1 MTGLNSLWGKSFK
14 ENWALLRFFWKTPY
28 LSSDNLQ
35 PIPVAD
41 KFLPFPAGQRD
52 FEPVGFGRVFSQF
65 VQRFQSEPSLPCNKV
80 EHLATIWVE
89 YRFYGNPSCIPQM
102 FCQSRIHG
110 SSIVGKLNMGKNTGE
125 DLKGKGPHL
134 FQSSK
139 VGEKRSPHISGRKI
153 WKFVGKFF
161 IFAAKIWKKWQLF
174 PTMGSRWDCDK
185 AS

>member
-125 DLKGKGPHL
+125 DLKGKVATYFSPQKSEKKVLPHFIL
-134 FQSSK
+134 
-139 VGEKRSPHISGRKI
+139 GRKI
-153 WKFVGKFF
+153 WKFVGKFWHLLRRF
-161 IFAAKIWKKWQLF
+161 ELF
-174 PTMGSRWDCDK
+174 PTMGSRWDCDR